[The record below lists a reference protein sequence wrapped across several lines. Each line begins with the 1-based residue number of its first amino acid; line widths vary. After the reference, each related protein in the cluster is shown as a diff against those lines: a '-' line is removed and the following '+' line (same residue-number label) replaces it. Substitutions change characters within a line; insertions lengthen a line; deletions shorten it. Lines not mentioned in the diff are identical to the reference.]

1 MFFNL
6 RDVAINLLWAVIPS
20 AKQTVLSMETLG
32 FSLRVPPWKCYET
45 SLGPNKHYIVFFFSA
60 LLLLTHV
67 FSTGTFISKIG
78 KELLGEEKEKI
89 QVF

>member
-1 MFFNL
+1 M
-6 RDVAINLLWAVIPS
+6 
-20 AKQTVLSMETLG
+20 KQAWDPTNITL
-32 FSLRVPPWKCYET
+32 
-45 SLGPNKHYIVFFFSA
+45 FFFSA